1 MQLQCNMERNCY
13 TQDVDKIKLNDLSPM
28 FQRREEEE
36 NYAFVGFFKKR
47 TMYVLKWYA
56 LFEYLCDTHQ
66 EIPPP
71 CT

>member
-36 NYAFVGFFKKR
+36 NYAFVGFLKNVLC
-47 TMYVLKWYA
+47 MY
-56 LFEYLCDTHQ
+56 
-66 EIPPP
+66 
-71 CT
+71 